1 MSKQKKFRAKNQQ
14 QYQRLLKKAKK
25 NPTRYDKPHY
35 QQIVKGIKKPTVIR
49 ATHIQHKKEL
59 STNDITKH
67 IVEHNKTAIRPT
79 PIPLTK
85 KDVEELKDSKFLKE
99 SLAKHLLKAL
109 GEKAIKLEYGT
120 EKEKEHWR
128 KRDVER
134 EAKEAMLPFFG
145 VELKPQHLDDK
156 KRYLTDRKEPDLLEE
171 PKDKKSLVDA
181 SKLLSNALLTSKDF
195 EATNIVGFKYED
207 NFETVQFDT
216 GVLSWVFTPVSSKE
230 YELSA
235 IKGGKVNIARF
246 EDQFNK
252 MQLKFFDFFGSE
264 ALSRVTVTTNITFRE
279 IRNDLIKY
287 EEGDDRRIEIVG
299 REWLVFWGEDGRQ
312 PLVDTKDL
320 EDIDGKRKPDDSL
333 NYDKETGVDYI
344 KLDDDLVE
352 DEKDKRVKG

>member
-85 KDVEELKDSKFLKE
+85 KDVEELKNNQE
-99 SLAKHLLKAL
+99 LKASITKHFLNAL
-109 GEKAIKLEYGT
+109 GKKAIKIEYGSKQQRDHW
-120 EKEKEHWR
+120 KE
-128 KRDVER
+128 RDVEQ
-134 EAKEAMLPFFG
+134 EVKEAILPFFG
-145 VELKPQHLDDK
+145 IELKPQYLDDK
-156 KRYLTDRKEPDLLEE
+156 KRYLNDRKEPDLLEE
-171 PKDKKSLVDA
+171 PKDKKTLADA
-181 SKLLSNALLTSKDF
+181 SKLLNNALLTSKDF
-195 EATNIVGFKYED
+195 EAVDIAGFKYED

-216 GVLSWVFTPVSSKE
+216 GFLVWVFTPVSSKE

-246 EDQFNK
+246 DDQFVK
-252 MQLKFFDFFGSE
+252 MQHKFFDFFGSE

-279 IRNDLIKY
+279 ILNDLIKY
-287 EEGDDRRIEIVG
+287 EKGDERRIVVVG
-299 REWLVFWGEDGRQ
+299 REWQVFWGEDGRQ
-312 PLVDTKDL
+312 PLIDEKDL
-320 EDIDGKRKPDDSL
+320 VNLEGKRISEDSL